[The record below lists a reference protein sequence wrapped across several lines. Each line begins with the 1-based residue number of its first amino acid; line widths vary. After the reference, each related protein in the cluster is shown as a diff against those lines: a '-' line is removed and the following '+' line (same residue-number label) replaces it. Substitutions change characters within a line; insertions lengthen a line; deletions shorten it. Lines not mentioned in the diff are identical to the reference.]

1 MEPRRRPPGVGSGS
15 GGPAALSTA
24 TRISMGLFYKS
35 DPRHTERMSAHPSAV
50 VFSSLS
56 RFLSGVVFLVMLFTA
71 LAHSEQVHAACG
83 HTLRDLLLTC
93 VIVCFVCPC
102 AVMCLILACGGA
114 KKCVLMICV
123 LGVLGSIALLVVGP
137 FMTKFAID
145 AFNAP
150 GCTAAME
157 IHGVPLLGIVGL
169 VSGIQLTCMGT
180 VLLLVL
186 CCSGLCQWAGS
197 AAAFDA
203 V

>member
-1 MEPRRRPPGVGSGS
+1 
-15 GGPAALSTA
+15 
-24 TRISMGLFYKS
+24 MGFVYKS
-35 DPRHTERMSAHPSAV
+35 DPLNIKRMSEHPSAV

-56 RFLSGVVFLVMLFTA
+56 RCLSGVVFLVMLFTA
-71 LAHSEQVHAACG
+71 LAHSEQASAACS
-83 HTLRDLLLTC
+83 HNLRDLLLAC
-93 VIVCFVCPC
+93 VIVCVCLPC
-102 AVMCLILACGGA
+102 VAMCLILACGGA